1 MPSLAERAFVQEMMG
16 QHAMKGKD
24 ALKLFNKCL
33 EKAGEQREVREDD
46 LGDELEGA
54 NTMLRRYD
62 MQLTAVMYGGAVWW
76 GLVNTSRDEVAQ
88 LSCVYSAAEL
98 ALFQAIG
105 REIRGTEEGYFP
117 LVQAQLLAKGAN
129 MTVADCGRVIKR
141 FADAMWL
148 AIERKDGV
156 SFVKFGPRSL
166 LELPEARSWARD
178 RSRGVSKDMEVQE
191 APVKRRGKGR
201 RLEEEE
207 EEEEEEVVAPK
218 RRGRKGRRVEEMDEV
233 AEMEIEEQPRRSG
246 RAKKNSEELS
256 RRTGKR
262 KKNVVVEDDEDEI
275 VPQER
280 PARRPRTRASQ
291 MEDEQASQPSQPR
304 RRFTRSQ
311 MTDEEDQ
318 VQPKR
323 RRTRRR

>member
-207 EEEEEEVVAPK
+207 EEEEEVVAPK

>member
-207 EEEEEEVVAPK
+207 EEEEEVVAPK

-311 MTDEEDQ
+311 MSDEEDQ